1 MKAIFQNSSIVF
13 KAHTWVSKK
22 VTYTDSNIEST
33 GAVITDNSAVSVTP
47 DNIRFRY
54 SVSDFKKVLFIPLP
68 EYTQSI
74 KITSPLLN
82 KYGVVTFA
90 IVTKAGKD
98 LYDGGRDV
106 IPPTQIPRFYSHGW
120 NGTTTPAGTDGVDY
134 SGAYQSG
141 VFTITDIPQGEYYL
155 VLCQTSAGHFDVE
168 IDYKE

>member
-1 MKAIFQNSSIVF
+1 MKAIFKNSSLVF

-33 GAVITDNSAVSVTP
+33 GAVITNNSVVSIGP
-47 DNIRFRY
+47 GNIRFRY
-54 SVSDFKKVLFIPLP
+54 SANGFKKVLFIQLP
-68 EYTQSI
+68 EYTTSI

-82 KYGVVTFA
+82 TYGIAAFA

-98 LYDGGRDV
+98 VYDGGEDV
-106 IPPTQIPRFYSHGW
+106 IPEAQVLRFYSYGW
-120 NGTTTPAGTDGVDY
+120 NGTTTPARTDGVDY
-134 SGAYQSG
+134 SGAYQGG

-155 VLCQTSAGHFDVE
+155 ALCQSSAGHFDVE